1 MERKMIKPQLFCTE
15 KEEFG
20 EIEPVKNTK
29 FVKPLGGLWTST
41 FTPEKRYP
49 SAWIEWCVHE
59 MPQWLEGINCFL
71 LTPRADAR
79 VYIIDSY
86 ADLVRLYERF
96 GISKELVFTV
106 MDWEEIAKHY
116 DAVMLTEKGEVDT
129 RFSRPLSLYG
139 WDCESTI
146 WFRNVFESVK
156 KIKIRIKKREE
167 E

>member
-1 MERKMIKPQLFCTE
+1 MKTVKPQLFCTE

-41 FTPEKRYP
+41 YTPEKRYP

-59 MPQWLEGINCFL
+59 MPQWLEDINCFL
-71 LTPRADAR
+71 LVPREDAR
-79 VYIIDSY
+79 VYVIDSY
-86 ADLVRLYERF
+86 ADLARLYERF
-96 GISKELVFTV
+96 GISKELGFTV

-116 DAVMLTEKGEVDT
+116 DGVMLTEKGEVDT

-146 WFRNVFESVK
+146 WFRNVFKSIK